1 MKETKIGSTTIRE
14 HPGIYERRFL
24 GDRDLFIVLDGEEVH
39 LPPLLEEIPADV
51 LRRAAESARAKAIA
65 T

>member
-1 MKETKIGSTTIRE
+1 MKETKIGSAAIRE

-39 LPPLLEEIPADV
+39 LPSLLGKSRRTCSGE
-51 LRRAAESARAKAIA
+51 LRNPRGRRP
-65 T
+65 